1 MQQLIVTCTKLKV
14 ILNISLICILI
25 LHRLGKYQKYLEN
38 SLNIIF
44 KTYLAVVKPLLLL
57 VVASFDVSQFF
68 IIV

>member
-57 VVASFDVSQFF
+57 VVASFDVSQLF